1 MRVVIV
7 AAAVLICWGRT
18 APLSAIEV
26 VYFPLSCN
34 YVGNKVVLVP
44 SAGVTA
50 HVIVGDR
57 DHKTI
62 KVCAPGVAG
71 KCRHLEIHRF
81 ELLCGGRTVHWRSIA
96 EQLLNLAAAPAK
108 TDAPLRAPLKPWELR
123 ILRAET
129 EFAPVDE
136 VGGRILSFEDKSTP
150 QTPASLL
157 AADTKAVTAPEI
169 AAARPLSPQFEPGS
183 ISGEIESPKIA
194 DGLSFFQLESS
205 PPESAGRISRESS
218 MPSAGGKPN
227 AVADRPKIAPTS
239 PAGSKVD
246 AKPGDVETPPQFN
259 GLKREVDS
267 ASDPTLE
274 MTAGDAPLADKLT
287 MHQWAGRYS
296 GRSLIVFASAVLV
309 IFIFLMI
316 VWSGVTRW
324 TSASSRQR
332 ASHSGIVL
340 FAPELDAEAADACRE
355 LMKQVAAD
363 LARALSAINSLPRMP
378 ALQNALYKEFDSIRR
393 LLGFTPQIQGA
404 SGEKERKDWN
414 QIKSQLMMSLQETQ
428 RIIGIAEA
436 ARTSFSVHPAALEVI
451 TTRLEAYAFLGVN
464 ASSSETVLKK
474 AVSALRQCWHPDLAT
489 DEEDR
494 RLREIRTK
502 QINVAWD
509 LISRKQ
515 MSAY

>member
-1 MRVVIV
+1 VRVVIV
-7 AAAVLICWGRT
+7 AAVVLICWGRT

-26 VYFPLSCN
+26 VYLPLSCN
-34 YVGNKVVLVP
+34 YVGDKVVLVP
-44 SAGVTA
+44 SADDRL

-62 KVCAPGVAG
+62 RACAPGVAG
-71 KCRHLEIHRF
+71 RCRHLEIHRF
-81 ELLCGGRTVHWRSIA
+81 ELLCGGKTVHWRSIA

-108 TDAPLRAPLKPWELR
+108 TDGPLRAALKPWELR

-150 QTPASLL
+150 QPPASPL
-157 AADTKAVTAPEI
+157 AADTKTVTVPEI
-169 AAARPLSPQFEPGS
+169 SAPPPISPQFEPGS
-183 ISGEIESPKIA
+183 VSAEIEPPKIA
-194 DGLSFFQLESS
+194 DGLSLFQLEASR
-205 PPESAGRISRESS
+205 PESAGRISQAPSL
-218 MPSAGGKPN
+218 PSAGGKPK
-227 AVADRPKIAPTS
+227 AIADGTKIAPTS
-239 PAGSKVD
+239 SPGSKAD
-246 AKPGDVETPPQFN
+246 AKPGDLATPPQFN

-267 ASDPTLE
+267 ASDATLE
-274 MTAGDAPLADKLT
+274 MPAGDASLADKFT
-287 MHQWAGRYS
+287 MHQWAGKYS
-296 GRSLIVFASAVLV
+296 SRFLIVFGATLLV

-332 ASHSGIVL
+332 APYSGMVP
-340 FAPELDAEAADACRE
+340 FAPEVNVEAADTCRE

-363 LARALSAINSLPRMP
+363 LARALSAINGLRRVP
-378 ALQNALYKEFDSIRR
+378 ALQNTLYKELDSIRR
-393 LLGFTPQIQGA
+393 LLGFTPQIQGT
-404 SGEKERKDWN
+404 SGEKAKTDWK
-414 QIKSQLMMSLQETQ
+414 QIKSQLMMSLQQTQ

-474 AVSALRQCWHPDLAT
+474 AVNALRQCWHPDLAT
-489 DEEDR
+489 DDEDR

>member
-1 MRVVIV
+1 VRVVIV
-7 AAAVLICWGRT
+7 AAVVLICWGRI

-26 VYFPLSCN
+26 VYLPVSCD

-44 SAGVTA
+44 SAGDTA
-50 HVIVGDR
+50 HVVVGDR
-57 DHKTI
+57 EHKTI
-62 KVCAPGVAG
+62 TECAPGLAR

-81 ELLCGGRTVHWRSIA
+81 DLLCGGRTVRWRSIA
-96 EQLLNLAAAPAK
+96 EQLLNLTVAPAK
-108 TDAPLRAPLKPWELR
+108 RDALLRAPLKPWELR

-136 VGGRILSFEDKSTP
+136 VGGRILSFEDKQTP
-150 QTPASLL
+150 QQPASPL
-157 AADTKAVTAPEI
+157 AADTTVVMASEI
-169 AAARPLSPQFEPGS
+169 AAPRPISPQFEPGS
-183 ISGEIESPKIA
+183 ISAGTELPKVA
-194 DGLSFFQLESS
+194 DGPSLFQLEAS
-205 PPESAGRISRESS
+205 PPESAGRISREKS
-218 MPSAGGKPN
+218 MPSAGGKPT
-227 AVADRPKIAPTS
+227 AFADRPKIAPTS

-259 GLKREVDS
+259 GPKREFDP
-267 ASDPTLE
+267 ASDPILE
-274 MTAGDAPLADKLT
+274 MTAGDAPLADKFT
-287 MHQWAGRYS
+287 MHQWAGKYS
-296 GRSLIVFASAVLV
+296 GRFLIVFASALLV

-332 ASHSGIVL
+332 VSYGGIVP

-378 ALQNALYKEFDSIRR
+378 ALQNALYKELDSIRR
-393 LLGFTPQIQGA
+393 LLGFTPQIQSA
-404 SGEKERKDWN
+404 PGENERKDWN
-414 QIKSQLMMSLQETQ
+414 QIKSQLMTSLQGTQ
-428 RIIGIAEA
+428 RVIAIAEA

-464 ASSSETVLKK
+464 TSSSETVLKK
-474 AVSALRQCWHPDLAT
+474 AVNALRQCWHPDLAT

-494 RLREIRTK
+494 HLREIRTK

>member
-1 MRVVIV
+1 LIV
-7 AAAVLICWGRT
+7 TAVVLICWGRT
-18 APLSAIEV
+18 TPLSAIEV
-26 VYFPLSCN
+26 VYLPLSCN
-34 YVGNKVVLVP
+34 YVGDKVVLVP
-44 SAGVTA
+44 SADDRL

-57 DHKTI
+57 DRKTI
-62 KVCAPGVAG
+62 RVCAPGLAG
-71 KCRHLEIHRF
+71 RCRHLEIHRF
-81 ELLCGGRTVHWRSIA
+81 ELLCGGRSVRWRSIA
-96 EQLLNLAAAPAK
+96 EHLLNLAAAPAK
-108 TDAPLRAPLKPWELR
+108 TDGQLRAPLKPWELR

-136 VGGRILSFEDKSTP
+136 VGGRILSFEDKSMP
-150 QTPASLL
+150 QPPAS
-157 AADTKAVTAPEI
+157 ADTKTVTVPQI
-169 AAARPLSPQFEPGS
+169 AAPPPISPQFEPGS
-183 ISGEIESPKIA
+183 VSAKIEPPKIA
-194 DGLSFFQLESS
+194 DGLSLFQLEAS
-205 PPESAGRISRESS
+205 PPESAGRISQEPG
-218 MPSAGGKPN
+218 MPSAGGKRK
-227 AVADRPKIAPTS
+227 AIADRTKIALSSLP
-239 PAGSKVD
+239 GSKVD
-246 AKPGDVETPPQFN
+246 AKPGDVATPPQFD

-267 ASDPTLE
+267 ASDATLE
-274 MTAGDAPLADKLT
+274 MAADDASLADKFT
-287 MHQWAGRYS
+287 MHQWAGKYS
-296 GRSLIVFASAVLV
+296 GRFLIVFGSTLLV

-332 ASHSGIVL
+332 APYGGMVP
-340 FAPELDAEAADACRE
+340 FAPEVDAEAADACRE

-363 LARALSAINSLPRMP
+363 LARALSAINGLRRVP
-378 ALQNALYKEFDSIRR
+378 ALQNALYKELDSIRR
-393 LLGFTPQIQGA
+393 LLGFTPQIQGT
-404 SGEKERKDWN
+404 SGEKAKTDWN

-474 AVSALRQCWHPDLAT
+474 AVNALRQCWHPDLAT
-489 DEEDR
+489 DDEDR